1 MRIYIYVYMYNN
13 IMCFSHIYT
22 HIIYIWILEMG
33 LIGIHPINGHKW
45 RDMG

>member
-1 MRIYIYVYMYNN
+1 
-13 IMCFSHIYT
+13 MCFSHIYI
-22 HIIYIWILEMG
+22 HILYIYIWILEMG